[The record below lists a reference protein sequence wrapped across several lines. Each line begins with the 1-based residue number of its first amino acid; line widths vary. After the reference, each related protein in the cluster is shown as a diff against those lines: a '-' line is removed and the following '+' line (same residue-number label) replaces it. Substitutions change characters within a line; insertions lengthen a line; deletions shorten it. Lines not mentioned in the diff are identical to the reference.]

1 MIDYIQF
8 TISSFSKDSKSH
20 TKQLTFLFIFLM
32 LLLVFRDNP
41 ELLVVTYVVIYPI
54 SYIVVSYIR
63 YAQFKRNE
71 EQISNNQVDRVEIND
86 G

>member
-1 MIDYIQF
+1 MIGYIQF
-8 TISSFSKDSKSH
+8 LINSFSMDIKSL

-32 LLLVFRDNP
+32 LLLIFRDNP

-71 EQISNNQVDRVEIND
+71 EQISNE
-86 G
+86 